1 MDISDLSIKL
11 VHLKKKGKVLDVA
24 SFGETKLKP
33 GLVEKGEVKDEK
45 GLAEAIK
52 SAAKQVKGEKL
63 STNYAIVGLPEEK
76 TFSEVIQ
83 MPKIKEEELRRA
95 VYFEAENHIPLPIEQ
110 VYLDFQ
116 VVEPLKNHLDHIDV
130 LLSAIPKTI
139 ADAYVNAVKKAGLRP
154 LALESESQA
163 VARALI
169 KDNTTS
175 SPVLIVDLGALRTGF
190 TVFSGRSL
198 RFTSSIPISCHEI
211 TAAIARA
218 LSIDIEKVA
227 ALNARFDIK
236 EKDKDGDGRKIFEAL
251 VPVFTDL
258 LEQIKKC
265 IEYYQTH
272 SHHEHLADG
281 KKMGKIYLCGGWAN
295 ITKDLTG
302 FLAQELKIPVELA
315 DPWVNVAPGKNDR
328 SGSLLGQEQCLSYV
342 TALGLALRGIRQ

>member
-1 MDISDLSIKL
+1 M
-11 VHLKKKGKVLDVA
+11 A

-33 GLVEKGEVKDEK
+33 GLVEKGEIKDEQ
-45 GLAEAIK
+45 GLADAIK
-52 SAAKQVKGEKL
+52 SEVKNVKGENL

-83 MPKIKEEELRRA
+83 MPKIKAEDLRKA
-95 VYFEAENHIPLPIEQ
+95 VFFEAENHIPLPVEQ

-116 VVEPLKNHLDHIDV
+116 AVEPLSNHLDHIDV

-139 ADAYVNAVKKAGLRP
+139 ADGYVNAVKKAGLRP

-169 KDNTTS
+169 KDNIVS
-175 SPVLIVDLGALRTGF
+175 APVLIVDLGALRTGF

-198 RFTSSIPISCHEI
+198 RFTSSIPISWHEI

-227 ALNARFDIK
+227 ALNARFDF
-236 EKDKDGDGRKIFEAL
+236 EKRNKKGEGRKIFEAL

-272 SHHEHLADG
+272 SHHEHLANG
-281 KKMGKIYLCGGWAN
+281 KKVEKIYLCGGGDD
-295 ITKDLTG
+295 IIKDLTG
-302 FLAQELKIPVELA
+302 FLAEELKIPVELA
-315 DPWVNVAPGKNDR
+315 NPWINIAPGEAERGGN
-328 SGSLLGQEQCLSYV
+328 LLGQEQSLSFV